1 MRPAPRDE
9 GAGVPGAWGAS
20 PHDDAVSA
28 HRTVPV
34 PEGLDGLRLDAAIS
48 RLFGLSR
55 TAAAHIVTSGG
66 ASLDGRPAAKS
77 DRVSAGE
84 TLDVELPSR
93 DGAPAGLPAVVD
105 GLTVL
110 YEDDDLIVVDKPVG
124 VAAHPSP
131 G

>member
-20 PHDDAVSA
+20 PHDGAVSA

-55 TAAAHIVTSGG
+55 TAAAEIVTSGG
-66 ASLDGRPAAKS
+66 ASLDGKLAMKS

-84 TLDVELPSR
+84 TLDVDLPSPDVAESR
-93 DGAPAGLPAVVD
+93 PPEGVE

-110 YEDDDLIVVDKPVG
+110 YE
-124 VAAHPSP
+124 ANHR
-131 G
+131 